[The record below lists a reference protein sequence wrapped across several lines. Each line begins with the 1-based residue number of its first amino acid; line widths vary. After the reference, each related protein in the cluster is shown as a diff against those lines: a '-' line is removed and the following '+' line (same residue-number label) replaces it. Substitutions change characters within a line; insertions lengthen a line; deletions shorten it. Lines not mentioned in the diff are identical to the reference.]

1 MQEKRINHLFAELK
15 KLNLKN
21 FINSDLKLFA
31 QRTNKDT
38 YLKIF
43 SDSLAESIIKP
54 QNSDILNS
62 GFNFLLEHKTYSLD
76 GGADIFEDLTK
87 LQTDRYQYVFPYYT
101 YSYNTK
107 STNLGTY
114 NFSSKGNNI
123 LDNTN
128 NMKSRVINDFTFNF
142 NDKIYKNIGIR
153 NNFGI
158 HLQNLNSLGKNDTK
172 YKSSPQ
178 VELQSLF
185 EIKSDLP
192 LLKVTETD
200 NYTII
205 PKLSLRFNPSDMKD
219 HSDDERRINTS
230 NIFDLNRFGIDD
242 SFESG
247 YSATLGIDYN
257 AKGLKDDKNYLEL
270 KLATVVRDDFEK

>member
-1 MQEKRINHLFAELK
+1 M
-15 KLNLKN
+15 
-21 FINSDLKLFA
+21 KLFA

-153 NNFGI
+153 NNFRFI
-158 HLQNLNSLGKNDTK
+158 
-172 YKSSPQ
+172 
-178 VELQSLF
+178 
-185 EIKSDLP
+185 
-192 LLKVTETD
+192 LK
-200 NYTII
+200 I
-205 PKLSLRFNPSDMKD
+205 
-219 HSDDERRINTS
+219 
-230 NIFDLNRFGIDD
+230 
-242 SFESG
+242 
-247 YSATLGIDYN
+247 
-257 AKGLKDDKNYLEL
+257 
-270 KLATVVRDDFEK
+270 